1 LPVVSGNNE
10 SMTST
15 VVVFL
20 VVASIFSVGDW
31 WAVQAAKKSLEYLCK
46 PLATVA
52 FLGAAIAILNADGVS
67 QTWRIIA
74 FVFCLLGDV
83 FLMLPRDAFVPGLA
97 SFAVAQ
103 ICFAVS
109 LLTQDST
116 LNRLIVGLIIVVPTT
131 LFLARRF
138 VKSIST
144 SGHKELVV
152 PVVVYMMVIAAM
164 AVSAMA
170 GGTALGIV
178 GALFFML
185 SDSLIAEHRFVK
197 ERAWQPVGIMVTYH
211 LALAGLALGLL

>member
-1 LPVVSGNNE
+1 
-10 SMTST
+10 MTST

-20 VVASIFSVGDW
+20 VVATIFSIGDW
-31 WAVQAAKKSLEYLCK
+31 WAVHASKKSLQYVCK

-52 FLGAAIAILNADGVS
+52 FLGVAIAILNADGVP

-83 FLMLPRDAFVPGLA
+83 FLMLPRDAFVSGLA
-97 SFAVAQ
+97 SFAIAQ

-109 LLTQDST
+109 LLTQDVTST
-116 LNRLIVGLIIVVPTT
+116 RLVVGLVIVVPITI
-131 LFLARRF
+131 FLARRF

-164 AVSAMA
+164 AISAIA
-170 GGTALGIV
+170 GGTAIGIA
-178 GALFFML
+178 GAAFFML

-197 ERAWQPVGIMVTYH
+197 ERSWQPVGIMVTYH
-211 LALAGLALGLL
+211 AALAGLALGLL

>member
-1 LPVVSGNNE
+1 
-10 SMTST
+10 MTST

-20 VVASIFSVGDW
+20 VVASIFSLGDW

-97 SFAVAQ
+97 SFAIAQ
-103 ICFAVS
+103 ICFAGS
-109 LLTQDST
+109 LLTQDVT
-116 LNRLIVGLIIVVPTT
+116 MTRLVVGLVIVVPTT

-152 PVVVYMMVIAAM
+152 PVVVYMMVIAVM

>member
-1 LPVVSGNNE
+1 
-10 SMTST
+10 MTST

-20 VVASIFSVGDW
+20 VVASIFSIGDW
-31 WAVQAAKKSLEYLCK
+31 WAVHASKKSLQYVCK

-52 FLGAAIAILNADGVS
+52 FLGVAIAILNADGVP

-83 FLMLPRDAFVPGLA
+83 FQMLPRDAFVPGLA
-97 SFAVAQ
+97 SFAIAQ

-109 LLTQDST
+109 MLTQDVTST
-116 LNRLIVGLIIVVPTT
+116 RLVVGLVMVVPITI
-131 LFLARRF
+131 FLARRF

-164 AVSAMA
+164 AVSAIA
-170 GGTALGIV
+170 GGTAIGIA
-178 GALFFML
+178 GAAFFLL
-185 SDSLIAEHRFVK
+185 SDALIAEHRFVK
-197 ERAWQPVGIMVTYH
+197 ERSWQPVGIMVTYH
-211 LALAGLALGLL
+211 VALAGLALGLL

>member
-1 LPVVSGNNE
+1 
-10 SMTST
+10 MTST

-20 VVASIFSVGDW
+20 VVATIFSIGDW
-31 WAVQAAKKSLEYLCK
+31 WAVHASKKSLQYVCK

-52 FLGAAIAILNADGVS
+52 FLGVAIAILNADGVP

-83 FLMLPRDAFVPGLA
+83 FLMLPSDAFVPGLT
-97 SFAVAQ
+97 SFAIAQ

-109 LLTQDST
+109 LLTQDVTST
-116 LNRLIVGLIIVVPTT
+116 RLVVGLVIVVPITI
-131 LFLARRF
+131 FLARRF

-164 AVSAMA
+164 AVSAIA
-170 GGTALGIV
+170 GGTAIGIA
-178 GALFFML
+178 GAAFFLL

-197 ERAWQPVGIMVTYH
+197 ERSWQPVGIMVTYH

>member
-1 LPVVSGNNE
+1 
-10 SMTST
+10 MTST

-20 VVASIFSVGDW
+20 VVATIFSIGDW
-31 WAVQAAKKSLEYLCK
+31 WAVHASKKSLQYVCK

-52 FLGAAIAILNADGVS
+52 FLGVAIAILNADGVP

-83 FLMLPRDAFVPGLA
+83 FLMLPSDAFVPGLA
-97 SFAVAQ
+97 SFAIAQ

-109 LLTQDST
+109 LMTQDVTST
-116 LNRLIVGLIIVVPTT
+116 RLVVGVVIVVPTT
-131 LFLARRF
+131 IFLARRF

-164 AVSAMA
+164 AVSAIA
-170 GGTALGIV
+170 GGTAIGIA
-178 GALFFML
+178 GAAFFML
-185 SDSLIAEHRFVK
+185 SDALIAEHRFVK
-197 ERAWQPVGIMVTYH
+197 ERSWQPVGIMVTYH
-211 LALAGLALGLL
+211 AALAGLALGLL

>member
-1 LPVVSGNNE
+1 
-10 SMTST
+10 MTST
-15 VVVFL
+15 VVVFF
-20 VVASIFSVGDW
+20 VVATIFSIGDW
-31 WAVQAAKKSLEYLCK
+31 WAVHASKKSLQYVCK
-46 PLATVA
+46 PLATVG
-52 FLGAAIAILNADGVS
+52 FLATAIAIADAESVP

-97 SFAVAQ
+97 SFAIAQ

-109 LLTQDST
+109 LLTQDVTST
-116 LNRLIVGLIIVVPTT
+116 RLVVGLVIVVPTS

-138 VKSIST
+138 VKSISS

-164 AVSAMA
+164 AVSAIA
-170 GGTALGIV
+170 GGTAIGIA
-178 GALFFML
+178 GAAFFML

-197 ERAWQPVGIMVTYH
+197 ERSWQPVGIMVTYH
-211 LALAGLALGLL
+211 LALAGLSLGLV